1 MIQSAETIPNFDM
14 DRFDQQ
20 WKRFVGT
27 KLSEEHKRAQARRK
41 NQVLS
46 RR

>member
-14 DRFDQQ
+14 DRFDHQ
-20 WKRFVGT
+20 WRRFVDT
-27 KLSEEHKRAQARRK
+27 KLSEEHKTTQARRK
-41 NQVLS
+41 NQALN